1 MERSE
6 GAGVVAGELVERDA
20 ASDPLVE
27 RVVGFLEFV
36 SRQDF
41 ATVISATKRRNPP
54 LPAKSRCSQRSEA
67 RRPVSATISGWKI
80 AGRITF
86 VARGRRVALARATI
100 RRTTSRCEANSR
112 CSYHFR

>member
-41 ATVISATKRRNPP
+41 ATSD
-54 LPAKSRCSQRSEA
+54 LGDEA
-67 RRPVSATISGWKI
+67 P
-80 AGRITF
+80 
-86 VARGRRVALARATI
+86 
-100 RRTTSRCEANSR
+100 
-112 CSYHFR
+112 